1 MKIGIVEHK
10 DFSVRAIDQLQSL
23 GEVSFFDLQCESLAA
38 FISNKEILFVRLG
51 YFIDEKVLCE
61 AKSLKY
67 ICTPTTGLNHIDLD
81 YVKRRN
87 IQVISLKGET
97 AFLTQITAT
106 SEHTI
111 GLVISLLRYYQ
122 RVFRCEENKDFNRE
136 VVKGHEIN
144 SSKVGIVGLGR
155 IGTHLVDY
163 LNVFGAIVNFYDSD
177 IVKKNPLAIKFNSI
191 EALIEA
197 SDIIILSA
205 SYSKKNE
212 KMITSGMLDLMF
224 KKYFINTSRGELVE
238 ENYLLDRVE
247 EGHFA
252 GVAIDVFHAEQETSN
267 NNKRIIELA
276 RKDLNFLYTPHMGG
290 ATMTSMIKTE
300 LFTVQKLSR
309 FLDKGS
315 LI

>member
-10 DFSVRAIDQLQSL
+10 DFSRKAIDHLQSL
-23 GEVSFFDLQCESLAA
+23 GNVEFFDHKCDHLGT
-38 FISNKEILFVRLG
+38 FISNKEVLFVRLG
-51 YFIDEKVLCE
+51 YFYDEKLLCK

-67 ICTPTTGLNHIDLD
+67 ICSPTTGLNHLDLD
-81 YVKRRN
+81 YAKRRN

-97 AFLTQITAT
+97 AFLSQITAT

-122 RVFRCEENKDFNRE
+122 RAFKYEKHTSFNRE
-136 VVKGHEIN
+136 LVKGYEIN

-155 IGTHLVDY
+155 IGEHLVNY
-163 LNVFGAIVNFYDSD
+163 FNAFGAIVNFYDID
-177 IVKKNPLAIKFNSI
+177 TAKKSTLASKFHSI
-191 EALIEA
+191 ESLIEA

-212 KMITSGMLDLMF
+212 KMITPEMLDLMI
-224 KKYFINTSRGELVE
+224 KKYFINTSRGELVDE
-238 ENYLLDRVE
+238 DYLLDKLE

-252 GVAIDVFHAEQETSN
+252 GVAIDVFNAEQESSN
-267 NNKRIIELA
+267 NSKRIIQLA

-290 ATMTSMIKTE
+290 ATITSMIKTE

-309 FLDKGS
+309 FLDKG
-315 LI
+315 